1 MLQYVPISVVHISRK
16 SPKFVLNLHWSSSN
30 VNYLV
35 DQATQQPDSL
45 FIDSKDAK
53 SIVPGDITPVQNP
66 WKAGSKKVQFCL
78 TMIGCKLRTN
88 AITSMAHLF
97 METLYPEKFNLPLTT
112 PSSGISVTR
121 SGKGINLVYLYH
133 YEPETVLRQL
143 NEILFLIL
151 QPSLDISTSETPKQ
165 AN

>member
-1 MLQYVPISVVHISRK
+1 
-16 SPKFVLNLHWSSSN
+16 
-30 VNYLV
+30 
-35 DQATQQPDSL
+35 
-45 FIDSKDAK
+45 
-53 SIVPGDITPVQNP
+53 
-66 WKAGSKKVQFCL
+66 
-78 TMIGCKLRTN
+78 
-88 AITSMAHLF
+88 MAHLF